1 MTDALIPDPTCP
13 TPAFAWRGF
22 MLDSAR
28 TCWSV
33 PEIHELIDLLARYRF
48 NRLHWHLT
56 DDAGWRF
63 QVPGYERLTT
73 VAARLPRQQFLNY
86 DNVDPAKRD
95 QMLDRAT
102 GLDTS
107 GYYTDDDIA
116 EILEHARRVGIAV
129 VPEVDL
135 PGHMAAAIQ
144 AYPHLGNPT
153 LPIEDTSTSWD
164 PARTGTS
171 STPND
176 LLWPTDE
183 ALHFIATVVD
193 RVIELFEPDILHI
206 GADECI
212 HSQWATDPDM
222 AATLDRL
229 GLAGYSEL
237 QGWFTAFARARI
249 TSHGCRT
256 AVWDEATETPL
267 EGGELIFGWREEKG
281 VPAAVA
287 SGHEWIYADADELYL
302 NRLQG
307 SVESEP
313 AGMYGAINLR
323 TIWDITFPESSKML
337 GVQAAIWAEYIADR
351 ETLHYHLFPRLLAVA
366 EVAWCGR
373 NRGDFDDFLR
383 RVAHE
388 LEWLS
393 DNGISHR
400 PLDLIASN

>member
-1 MTDALIPDPTCP
+1 MTDALIPDPNCS
-13 TPAFAWRGF
+13 TPAFEWRGF

-63 QVPGYERLTT
+63 AVPGYDELTT

-86 DNVDPAKRD
+86 DNVDPAKRAE
-95 QMLDRAT
+95 MLQRAA
-102 GLDTS
+102 GIDTS

-116 EILEHARRVGIAV
+116 EILEHAHSVGITV

-135 PGHMAAAIQ
+135 PGHMAAAIR

-153 LPIEDTSTSWD
+153 LPTQDTSTSWD

-171 STPND
+171 SIPND

-183 ALHFIATVVD
+183 ARDFIAAVVD
-193 RVIELFEPDILHI
+193 RVVELFHPDLVHI

-212 HSQWATDPDM
+212 HSQWATDPEM
-222 AATLDRL
+222 ASTLERL
-229 GLAGYSEL
+229 GLTDYSEV
-237 QGWFTAFARARI
+237 QGWFTAFARERL
-249 TSHGCRT
+249 TGHGCRT
-256 AVWDEATETPL
+256 AVWDEATETKL
-267 EGGELIFGWREEKG
+267 EGSELVFGWREEKG
-281 VPAAVA
+281 VPAAIA
-287 SGHEWIYADADELYL
+287 SGHDWIYSDADELYL

-307 SVESEP
+307 AVESEP
-313 AGMYGAINLR
+313 AGMFGVITTK
-323 TIWDITFPESSKML
+323 TIWDIDFPENPRLL
-337 GVQAAIWAEYIADR
+337 GVQAAVWAEYIADR

-366 EVAWCGR
+366 ERAWCG
-373 NRGDFDDFLR
+373 NRRGYYEDFVTRLD
-383 RVAHE
+383 HE
-388 LEWLS
+388 VKWLS
-393 DNGISHR
+393 DSGIGHR
-400 PLDLIASN
+400 RLEIPATH